1 MARSPREPKG
11 DGSLSVH
18 EPEGNRP
25 LSVPGATDSSG
36 DAEPAGRARM
46 NPAAG
51 LRQGTV
57 RWLWAS
63 LTSMRT
69 ALALLLLLGLAAI
82 PGSVL
87 PQRPTSPFGVA
98 DYLTAN
104 PTWGPWLD
112 RLGFF
117 DVFGSAW
124 FAAIYLLLFV
134 SLVGCI
140 IPRIGVYARALRARP
155 VPVPARLTRF
165 THLTGTVSR
174 APDEVLDAAAAH
186 LGRAR
191 VRREADGIS
200 AERGHAREAGNLV
213 FHLSLVVL
221 LLGLAAGSLWSFRGT
236 AIVVEGQ
243 AFSNTLTQFDEFSHG
258 AAFTAAQLTPFTL
271 ALEQFDV
278 QFETGPTQRGAARLF
293 RAEVSLTVDGV
304 TRQEPLEVNAPLFV
318 GGTSVHLL
326 GHGYAPVVTVR
337 DGNGDVAFAG
347 PVVFLPQDS
356 NFTSNGVIKAP
367 DGRPERLAFEGVFL
381 PTATVDATDGIVSIF
396 PDAWNPQLLLN
407 AWAGPPKQ
415 ETGTP
420 ENVYVLDPTGLT
432 QLTRPDGDP
441 LRAGLQPGTTFTLPD
456 GRGSVSFEGL
466 RRWTKLQVSGN
477 PGGWVV
483 LGSVL
488 VAIAGL
494 TVSLLGRPRRL
505 FVAVAQAPRGTSVTV
520 AGLDR
525 VEGRPG
531 LPEAVAAL
539 ATACGLDAGVAEV
552 DPAVTGSGVNESDPP
567 VPERSEE
574 KA

>member
-1 MARSPREPKG
+1 M
-11 DGSLSVH
+11 
-18 EPEGNRP
+18 
-25 LSVPGATDSSG
+25 
-36 DAEPAGRARM
+36 AEPDPATQPAEGRSRM
-46 NPAAG
+46 NRAAG
-51 LRQGTV
+51 VPTGTL

-98 DYLTAN
+98 DYLAAN
-104 PTWGPWLD
+104 PGWGPWLD

-140 IPRIGVYARALRARP
+140 IPRIAVYARALRAAPAP
-155 VPVPARLTRF
+155 VPGRLTRF
-165 THLTGTVSR
+165 TARSGTV
-174 APDEVLDAAAAH
+174 ALPPGEVLDAAAAH
-186 LGRAR
+186 LRRAR
-191 VRREADGIS
+191 VRREPGGLS
-200 AERGHAREAGNLV
+200 AELGRSREAGNLV

-243 AFSNTLTQFDEFSHG
+243 AFSNTLTHFDEFSHG
-258 AAFTAAQLTPFTL
+258 AAFGPAQLTPFTL
-271 ALEQFDV
+271 ALDSFDV
-278 QFETGPTQRGAARLF
+278 RFETGPTQRGAARLF
-293 RAEVSLTVDGV
+293 RAQVSLTVDGG

-318 GGTSVHLL
+318 GGTAVHLL

-337 DGNGDVAFAG
+337 DGNGDIAFAG

-356 NFTSNGVIKAP
+356 NFTSHGVIKAP
-367 DGRPERLAFEGVFL
+367 DARPERLAFEGVFL
-381 PTATVDATDGIVSIF
+381 PTAAVDATDGIVSVF

-415 ETGTP
+415 ETGAP
-420 ENVYVLDPTGLT
+420 ENVYVLDTAGLT
-432 QLTRPDGDP
+432 QLTRADGEP
-441 LRAGLQPGTTFTLPD
+441 LRAGLEPGTTFTLPD
-456 GRGSVSFEGL
+456 GRGSVSFDGL
-466 RRWTKLQVSGN
+466 RRWTKLQVSSN
-477 PGGWVV
+477 PAGWVV

-494 TVSLLGRPRRL
+494 TVSLLVRPRRL
-505 FVAVAQAPRGTSVTV
+505 FVAVAPAEGGTAVTV

-531 LPEAVAAL
+531 LAEAISAL
-539 ATACGLDAGVAEV
+539 AAACGLDAGVAGEE
-552 DPAVTGSGVNESDPP
+552 PAVTGSDPPGTEASEPEPSGPEPSDPEP
-567 VPERSEE
+567 PDPEPRQVQ
-574 KA
+574 A